1 MSNYRRAKTKEKFGF
16 DSDKKV
22 ERMERTKAAAE
33 VALRKKTDRR
43 QRIEQNSLYKVLIKR
58 AIGFDIIDAVLGFF
72 EEIGDIA
79 SGLFGLLY
87 IFLSLFVVRSIRLAI
102 AVLYVTL
109 VDLLIGLIP
118 VAGSV
123 VDAVFCG
130 SYINRTMIKGFVEG
144 DAKIKRRV
152 NLIAAFGFFVVI
164 GLAWTVISLLGI
176 MIHYISKTLPAN

>member
-33 VALRKKTDRR
+33 VALRKKTEQR
-43 QRIEQNSLYKVLIKR
+43 QRIEQSNLYKVLIKR
-58 AIGFDIIDAVLGFF
+58 AIGLDIIDAVLGFF
-72 EEIGDIA
+72 EEIGDLA

-87 IFLSLFVVRSIRLAI
+87 LFLSLFVVRSIRLAI
-102 AVLYVTL
+102 AVLSVTL

-118 VAGSV
+118 LAGSV

-152 NLIAAFGFFVVI
+152 NLIASFGFFVVI
-164 GLAWTVISLLGI
+164 SLAWTV
-176 MIHYISKTLPAN
+176 KTLLEKIF

>member
-1 MSNYRRAKTKEKFGF
+1 MSNDRRAKTKEKFGF
-16 DSDKKV
+16 DSDKKI
-22 ERMERTKAAAE
+22 ERLKRTKATAE
-33 VALRKKTDRR
+33 VARRKESNRR
-43 QRIEQNSLYKVLIKR
+43 QRIEQSSLYRVLIKR
-58 AIGFDIIDAVLGFF
+58 AIGFDIIDAILGFF
-72 EEIGDIA
+72 EEIGDLA

-102 AVLYVTL
+102 AVLCVTL

-118 VAGSV
+118 LAGSV

-152 NLIAAFGFFVVI
+152 NLIASLGFLVVI
-164 GLAWTVISLLGI
+164 SLAWTVMYLLGKI
-176 MIHYISKTLPAN
+176 F

>member
-33 VALRKKTDRR
+33 VALRKKTEQR
-43 QRIEQNSLYKVLIKR
+43 QRIEQSNLYKVLIKR
-58 AIGFDIIDAVLGFF
+58 AIGLDIIDAVLGFF
-72 EEIGDIA
+72 EEIGDLA

-87 IFLSLFVVRSIRLAI
+87 LFLSLFVVRSIRLAI
-102 AVLYVTL
+102 AVLSVTL

-118 VAGSV
+118 LAGSV

-152 NLIAAFGFFVVI
+152 NLIASFGFLVVI
-164 GLAWTVISLLGI
+164 SLAWTV
-176 MIHYISKTLPAN
+176 KTLLEKIF